1 MILETQEQQ
10 IRYLENYYENRCSK
24 LFNENRK
31 EDAKSLYEEIVV
43 NGQDPGGYLFLQ
55 FVSEV

>member
-10 IRYLENYYENRCSK
+10 IRYLENYYENRYSK
-24 LFNENRK
+24 LLNEGRE
-31 EDAKSLYEEIVV
+31 EDAKSLYDEMNV
-43 NGQDPGGYLFLQ
+43 NVQDSGGYLFLQ

>member
-1 MILETQEQQ
+1 MIMETHDQQ

-24 LFNENRK
+24 LFSEGRK
-31 EDAKSLYEEIVV
+31 EDAKSIYHEMNV
-43 NGQDPGGYLFLQ
+43 NVQDSSGYLFLQ

>member
-1 MILETQEQQ
+1 MIMETRDQQ

-24 LFNENRK
+24 LSNEGK
-31 EDAKSLYEEIVV
+31 MEDAKSLYEEMTVDD
-43 NGQDPGGYLFLQ
+43 QDSSGYLFLQ